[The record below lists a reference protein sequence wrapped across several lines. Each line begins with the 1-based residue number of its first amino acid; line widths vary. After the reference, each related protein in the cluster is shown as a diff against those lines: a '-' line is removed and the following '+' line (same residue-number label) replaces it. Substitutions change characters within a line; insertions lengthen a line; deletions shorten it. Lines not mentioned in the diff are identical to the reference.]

1 MTSHTMSSLL
11 GGYKGGHMAKINRL
25 SAVNL
30 NSLPTGKYN
39 DGQGLWLN
47 KRTDGGAQWFLR
59 VTVFG
64 RRREMGLGPYP
75 DVKLKEARETAADA
89 RKLVREGKDPIVERE
104 KRRLA
109 GMQSLHL
116 FRDIAKDAF
125 ESRKAE
131 LKGDGKAGRWFSPL
145 ELHVLPKLGRVP
157 VVEIDQIKI
166 RDALKPIWHDKAET
180 ARKALNRVAI
190 ALRHASNLGL
200 DVDIQAAEKA
210 RGLLGKQ
217 RHEVKHVPALPW
229 QDVPAF
235 YATLNDGSITHLALR
250 FLILTG
256 MRSKAVR
263 FAHID
268 QFERN
273 VWTVP
278 ATNMKGRKGQVTD
291 FRVPLSSEAQ
301 AVFHEALP
309 LSRDGYLFPSVRKGV
324 ISDATMARF
333 MERKGMEA
341 RPHGFRT
348 SLRTWLAEETD
359 ASWELAEMCLAHQV
373 GNKVARAYVRTDRL
387 DARRGLLEEWARHCE
402 NPAKWSA

>member
-1 MTSHTMSSLL
+1 MV
-11 GGYKGGHMAKINRL
+11 KINRL
-25 SAVNL
+25 AAVNL
-30 NSLPTGKYN
+30 NTLATGKYN

-47 KRTDGGAQWFLR
+47 KRKDGGAQWFLR

-75 DVKLKEARETAADA
+75 DVKLKEARETAAEA

-131 LKGDGKAGRWFSPL
+131 LKGDGKAGRWFSPI

-166 RDALKPIWHDKAET
+166 RDALKPIWHEKADT
-180 ARKALNRVAI
+180 ARKALNRIAI
-190 ALRHASNLGL
+190 SMRHASNLGL

-217 RHEVKHVPALPW
+217 RHEVKHVSALPW

-235 YATLNDGSITHLALR
+235 YASLDDGSITHLALR

-256 MRSKAVR
+256 MRSKAIR

-268 QFERN
+268 QIEGD

-278 ATNMKGRKGQVTD
+278 ADNMKGRKGQVTD
-291 FRVPLSSEAQ
+291 FRVPLSPEAKDIVRQ
-301 AVFHEALP
+301 ALP
-309 LSRDGYLFPSVRKGV
+309 LSRNGFLFPSLRKGV

-333 MERKGMEA
+333 MERQGLEA

-348 SLRTWLAEETD
+348 SLRTWLAEQTD

-373 GNKVARAYVRTDRL
+373 GNKVARAYMRSDQL
-387 DARRGLLEEWARHCE
+387 EARRPHFQDWARHCVSHVRLE
-402 NPAKWSA
+402 S

>member
-1 MTSHTMSSLL
+1 
-11 GGYKGGHMAKINRL
+11 MAKINRL

-30 NSLPTGKYN
+30 NSLPPGKYN

-116 FRDIAKDAF
+116 FRDVAQDAF

-166 RDALKPIWHDKAET
+166 RDALKPIWHEKADT
-180 ARKALNRVAI
+180 ARKALNRIAI
-190 ALRHASNLGL
+190 SMRHASNLGL

-235 YATLNDGSITHLALR
+235 FASLDDGSITHLALR

-263 FAHID
+263 FAHVD
-268 QFERN
+268 QIEGD

-278 ATNMKGRKGQVTD
+278 AENMKGRKGQVTD
-291 FRVPLSSEAQ
+291 YRVPLSSEAKDIVRQ
-301 AVFHEALP
+301 TMP
-309 LSRDGYLFPSVRKGV
+309 LSREGFLFPSVRKGV
-324 ISDATMARF
+324 ISDATMSRF
-333 MERKGMEA
+333 MERRGMEA

-348 SLRTWLAEETD
+348 SLRTWLAEQTD

-373 GNKVARAYVRTDRL
+373 AGKVARAYMRSDQ
-387 DARRGLLEEWARHCE
+387 LEARHELMEMWGGFCAE
-402 NPAKWSA
+402 TKAL

>member
-1 MTSHTMSSLL
+1 
-11 GGYKGGHMAKINRL
+11 MAEINRL
-25 SAVNL
+25 SAANL

-39 DGQGLWLN
+39 DGQGLWLT

-75 DVKLKEARETAADA
+75 DVKLKEARESAAEA

-104 KRRLA
+104 KRRME
-109 GMQSLHL
+109 GMQTLHL
-116 FRDIAKDAF
+116 FRDVAEDAF
-125 ESRKAE
+125 ESRKAD
-131 LKGDGKAGRWFSPL
+131 LKDDGKAGRWFSPL

-166 RDALKPIWHDKAET
+166 RDALKPIWHVKADT
-180 ARKALNRVAI
+180 ARKALNRIAI
-190 ALRHASNLGL
+190 SMRHASNLGL
-200 DVDIQAAEKA
+200 EVDIQAAEKA

-217 RHEVKHVPALPW
+217 RHKVKHVPALPW

-235 YATLNDGSITHLALR
+235 YASLDDGSITHLALR

-268 QFERN
+268 QIDGD

-278 ATNMKGRKGQVTD
+278 ADNMKGRKGQVTD
-291 FRVPLSSEAQ
+291 FRVPLPPEAKDI
-301 AVFHEALP
+301 VREALP
-309 LSRDGYLFPSVRKGV
+309 LSRNGFLFPSVRRGV
-324 ISDATMARF
+324 ISDATMSRF
-333 MERKGMEA
+333 MERHGMAA

-348 SLRTWLAEETD
+348 SLRTWLAEETN
-359 ASWELAEMCLAHQV
+359 ASWELAEICLAHQV
-373 GNKVARAYVRTDRL
+373 GNKVARAYLRTDRL
-387 DARRGLLEEWARHCE
+387 DTRRGLLEEWASHCS
-402 NPAKWSA
+402 SAIRMSGEAAR

>member
-1 MTSHTMSSLL
+1 
-11 GGYKGGHMAKINRL
+11 MAEINRL
-25 SAVNL
+25 SAANL

-75 DVKLKEARETAADA
+75 DVKLKEARESAAEA

-104 KRRLA
+104 KRRME
-109 GMQSLHL
+109 GMQTLHL
-116 FRDIAKDAF
+116 FRDVAEDAF
-125 ESRKAE
+125 ESRKAD
-131 LKGDGKAGRWFSPL
+131 LKDDGKAGRWFSPL

-166 RDALKPIWHDKAET
+166 RDALKPIWHVKADT
-180 ARKALNRVAI
+180 ARKALNRIAI
-190 ALRHASNLGL
+190 SMRHASNLGL
-200 DVDIQAAEKA
+200 EVDIQAAEKA

-217 RHEVKHVPALPW
+217 RHKVKHVPALPW

-235 YATLNDGSITHLALR
+235 YASLDDGSITHLALR

-268 QFERN
+268 QIDGD

-278 ATNMKGRKGQVTD
+278 ADNMKGRKGQVTD
-291 FRVPLSSEAQ
+291 FRVPLPPEAKDI
-301 AVFHEALP
+301 VREALP
-309 LSRDGYLFPSVRKGV
+309 LSRNGFLFPSVRRGV
-324 ISDATMARF
+324 ISDATMSRF
-333 MERKGMEA
+333 MERHGMAA

-348 SLRTWLAEETD
+348 SLRTWLAEETN
-359 ASWELAEMCLAHQV
+359 ASWELAEICLAHQV
-373 GNKVARAYVRTDRL
+373 GNKVARAYLRTDRL
-387 DARRGLLEEWARHCE
+387 DTRRGLLEEWASHCS
-402 NPAKWSA
+402 SAIRMSGEAAR

>member
-1 MTSHTMSSLL
+1 
-11 GGYKGGHMAKINRL
+11 MAEINRL
-25 SAVNL
+25 SAANL

-75 DVKLKEARETAADA
+75 DVKLKEARESAAEA

-104 KRRLA
+104 KRRME
-109 GMQSLHL
+109 GMQTLHL
-116 FRDIAKDAF
+116 FRDVAEDAF
-125 ESRKAE
+125 ESRKAD
-131 LKGDGKAGRWFSPL
+131 LKDDGKAGRWFSPL

-166 RDALKPIWHDKAET
+166 RDALKPIWHVKADT
-180 ARKALNRVAI
+180 ARKALNRIAI
-190 ALRHASNLGL
+190 SMRHASILGL
-200 DVDIQAAEKA
+200 EVDIQAAEKA

-217 RHEVKHVPALPW
+217 RHKVKHVPALPW

-235 YATLNDGSITHLALR
+235 YASLDDGSITHLALR

-268 QFERN
+268 QIDGD

-278 ATNMKGRKGQVTD
+278 ADNMKGRKGQVTD
-291 FRVPLSSEAQ
+291 FRVPLPPEAKDI
-301 AVFHEALP
+301 VREALP
-309 LSRDGYLFPSVRKGV
+309 LSRNGFLFPSVRRGV
-324 ISDATMARF
+324 ISDATMSRF
-333 MERKGMEA
+333 MERHGMAA

-348 SLRTWLAEETD
+348 SLRTWLAEETN
-359 ASWELAEMCLAHQV
+359 ASWELAEICLAHQV
-373 GNKVARAYVRTDRL
+373 GNKVARAYLRTDRL
-387 DARRGLLEEWARHCE
+387 DTRRGLLEEWASHCS
-402 NPAKWSA
+402 SAIRMSGEAAR